1 MAWFD
6 IFKAQQIQKASF
18 VEAYEALFQKPQLKE
33 LPISELLFTVL
44 DTETTGLNS
53 KHDEL
58 VSYGS
63 IQVKEGIILVKSVKE
78 YYLQSSK
85 QSKEAIKVHGIVKQ
99 EGFTRP
105 EVFVKEMLEE
115 IKDTIVVAHHAGFD
129 KAMLE
134 KAAKPYG
141 LKRILNPVVDTY
153 ALAVRLEIGKNYN
166 PRLVHRTDYSLD
178 KLCERYHIS
187 LDDRHTAAGD
197 AFLTAQLLLKLLKK
211 AERVGIKTYG
221 DLMGY

>member
-105 EVFVKEMLEE
+105 EVFVKERSEE
-115 IKDTIVVAHHAGFD
+115 HTSE
-129 KAMLE
+129 LQSRE
-134 KAAKPYG
+134 
-141 LKRILNPVVDTY
+141 N
-153 ALAVRLEIGKNYN
+153 
-166 PRLVHRTDYSLD
+166 LVCR
-178 KLCERYHIS
+178 
-187 LDDRHTAAGD
+187 
-197 AFLTAQLLLKLLKK
+197 LLL
-211 AERVGIKTYG
+211 
-221 DLMGY
+221 